1 MMTDRKASKTI
12 CLYDMSAYILEKFQW
27 LILLHTFLKAVI

>member
-1 MMTDRKASKTI
+1 MMTEKLAKTI